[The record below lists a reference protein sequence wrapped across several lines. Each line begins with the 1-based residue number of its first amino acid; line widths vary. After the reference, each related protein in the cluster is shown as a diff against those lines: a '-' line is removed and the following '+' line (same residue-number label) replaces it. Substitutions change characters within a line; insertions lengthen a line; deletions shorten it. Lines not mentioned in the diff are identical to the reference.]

1 MKTKQDF
8 RDTPIG
14 EVFEQTKHD
23 LGLIQRDVETKNFEE
38 ALRGMDW
45 QIQSLTEL
53 RANMAKAFAPAK

>member
-1 MKTKQDF
+1 MKTKTDF

-23 LGLIQRDVETKNFEE
+23 LGIIQRDVESKNFDS
-38 ALRGMDW
+38 ALCGMDW

-53 RANMAKAFAPAK
+53 RANMAKAFAHAK